1 MSEKGQNIEGNNG
14 ESPFRTIPER
24 VAAVKKA
31 ISRLP
36 RHSAFFV
43 GTTKRY
49 DYTSTDDVLDA
60 VREKL
65 ADQELDVLCTTAAK
79 IERHSNDEKDKTVFI
94 HMTAEFRLTCPGSIV
109 RFNNGQ
115 QMDPVP
121 STFFLIHRFDG
132 PQTCEAMVSYLQKMF
147 FRARFQISTG
157 VDIEQGEDKDPKPQ
171 GVQQPEAPK
180 QQFDRFAQTQQPPN
194 NQPPAQSEPEPNQA
208 YLEFRKRISA
218 CRTDADLTRF
228 AAWWNEA
235 GNTDLYNSLPDDWKE
250 AVQAAYKERIA
261 KVQTA
266 AKGDG

>member
-43 GTTKRY
+43 GNTKRY

-180 QQFDRFAQTQQPPN
+180 QQFDRFAQTQQP
-194 NQPPAQSEPEPNQA
+194 A
-208 YLEFRKRISA
+208 
-218 CRTDADLTRF
+218 
-228 AAWWNEA
+228 
-235 GNTDLYNSLPDDWKE
+235 KE
-250 AVQAAYKERIA
+250 APKNLTPEQTLFRNVKDRYGRVDSEETLKAAMDYEDFNAAEIA
-261 KVQTA
+261 KMPEKGRAGIKA
-266 AKGDG
+266 ARVAATQRIVKGETGNE

>member
-36 RHSAFFV
+36 RHSSFFV
-43 GTTKRY
+43 GNTKRY

-65 ADQELDVLCTTAAK
+65 AEQELDVLCTTTAK

-180 QQFDRFAQTQQPPN
+180 QQVAQNGQAQQQPKELTPG
-194 NQPPAQSEPEPNQA
+194 QLLFRDVRDKYEAASSEETLKAAMDYEDFNAEELAKIPEKGRAGIKAAREAATQ
-208 YLEFRKRISA
+208 RI
-218 CRTDADLTRF
+218 T
-228 AAWWNEA
+228 
-235 GNTDLYNSLPDDWKE
+235 
-250 AVQAAYKERIA
+250 
-261 KVQTA
+261 
-266 AKGDG
+266 AKGKETGNE

>member
-31 ISRLP
+31 IARLP
-36 RHSAFFV
+36 RHSSFFV
-43 GTTKRY
+43 GNTKRY

-147 FRARFQISTG
+147 FRTRFQISTG

-180 QQFDRFAQTQQPPN
+180 QQAAQNGQAQQPPKELTPG
-194 NQPPAQSEPEPNQA
+194 QLLFRDVRGKYEAAGSEETLKAAMDYEDFNAAELGKLPDKGRAGIKAAREA
-208 YLEFRKRISA
+208 ATKRI
-218 CRTDADLTRF
+218 TRVKDMP
-228 AAWWNEA
+228 NE
-235 GNTDLYNSLPDDWKE
+235 
-250 AVQAAYKERIA
+250 
-261 KVQTA
+261 
-266 AKGDG
+266 